1 LQFKSQKFES
11 FWLLKF
17 WVSFVFFNHIT
28 ISLKSLKLFAVWDF
42 GFSYL
47 SPKIGKFGTFCLLE
61 YWVSFVFFIGLG
73 WWQVVFI
80 GETY

>member
-1 LQFKSQKFES
+1 M
-11 FWLLKF
+11 
-17 WVSFVFFNHIT
+17 
-28 ISLKSLKLFAVWDF
+28 SLKSLKPFAVWDF

-80 GETY
+80 GEAY